1 MYYLPQPPLGLL
13 FFGFFIGI
21 TCGLAF
27 DASLKNQVKLWQKEV
42 KSGKTTD
49 ISEMSSFLLP
59 FTGVCFGILIFLG
72 AGLEIFLY
80 SRSIS
85 FAISGVMTLFT
96 AGLVWTQ
103 LKKLILQLLEGGS
116 KSLDLDAF
124 Y

>member
-13 FFGFFIGI
+13 FFGFFIGV

-27 DASLKNQVKLWQKEV
+27 DAALKNQVKQWQKEV

-49 ISEMSSFLLP
+49 LSQMSSFQFP
-59 FTGVCFGILIFLG
+59 FTGVCLGIWIFLG

-85 FAISGVMTLFT
+85 FAIAGVMTLLT
-96 AGLVWTQ
+96 AGLVWSQ
-103 LKKLILQLLEGGS
+103 LRKLITQLLEGGS

>member
-27 DASLKNQVKLWQKEV
+27 DASLKNQVQLWQKEV

-85 FAISGVMTLFT
+85 FAISGVMTLLT